1 MHIVILGCG
10 RAGSRL
16 AQHLSGQGHSV
27 AIIDKDPNAFQ
38 LLGADFSGNKVTGV
52 GFDSNVMLE
61 AGIDNADAF
70 IAVSSG
76 DNSNLVASKVA
87 KDVFNVAEVIARIY
101 DPRRAEIYKRMG
113 ILTVAPV
120 TWGVN
125 RILDILFVEGKAAA
139 GTHEVLESELL
150 ELDIHIPAKLAG
162 RKVGEFEISGEVKVV
177 AIERAGE
184 VFMPIE
190 ETTFEKGDLAHVAVN
205 RAHVNKLRET
215 FFAS

>member
-27 AIIDKDPNAFQ
+27 AVIDKNPNAFH
-38 LLGADFSGNKVTGV
+38 LLGADFKGKTITGV
-52 GFDSNVMLE
+52 GFDSNVLLE
-61 AGIDNADAF
+61 AGIENADAF

-87 KDVFNVAEVIARIY
+87 KDVFNVPQVIARIY

-113 ILTVAPV
+113 IPTVAPV

-125 RILDILFVEGKAAA
+125 RILDILFVEGKPATDKH
-139 GTHEVLESELL
+139 GVLESELL
-150 ELDIHIPAKLAG
+150 ELDVHIPAKLAG

-177 AIERAGE
+177 AIERGGE
-184 VFMPIE
+184 VFMPVE
-190 ETTFEKGDLAHVAVN
+190 DTLFEKGDLAHVAVN

>member
-16 AQHLSGQGHSV
+16 AQHLLVQGHSV
-27 AIIDKDPNAFQ
+27 SIIDKDPNAFR
-38 LLGADFSGNKVTGV
+38 LLGADFGGKTVTGV

-61 AGIDNADAF
+61 AGIENADAF

-87 KDVFNVAEVIARIY
+87 KDVFNVPEVIARIY

-139 GTHEVLESELL
+139 DMHGGLESELL

-162 RKVGEFEISGEVKVV
+162 RKVSEFEISGEVKVV
-177 AIERAGE
+177 AIERGGE
-184 VFMPIE
+184 VFMPTE
-190 ETTFEKGDLAHVAVN
+190 DAAFEKGDLAHVAVD
-205 RAHVNKLRET
+205 RSHMNKLRET

>member
-61 AGIDNADAF
+61 AGINNADAF

-87 KDVFNVAEVIARIY
+87 KDVFNVPEVIARIY

-113 ILTVAPV
+113 IATVAPV

-125 RILDILFVEGKAAA
+125 RILDILFVEGKAAS

-162 RKVGEFEISGEVKVV
+162 KKVSEFEISGEVKVV
-177 AIERAGE
+177 AIERGEE
-184 VFMPIE
+184 VFMPTE
-190 ETTFEKGDLAHVAVN
+190 ETSFEKGDLAHVAVN
-205 RAHVNKLRET
+205 RSHVNKLRKT

>member
-16 AQHLSGQGHSV
+16 AQHLSRQGHSV
-27 AIIDKDPNAFQ
+27 AIIDKNPDSFH
-38 LLGADFSGNKVTGV
+38 LLGADFKGKTVTGI
-52 GFDSNVMLE
+52 GFDSNTLID
-61 AGIDNADAF
+61 AGIENADAF
-70 IAVSSG
+70 IGVSSG

-87 KDVFNVAEVIARIY
+87 KDVFNVPQVIARIY

-113 ILTVAPV
+113 IPTVAPV

-125 RILDILFVEGKAAA
+125 RILDILMVEGKIPAEKHGAIEA
-139 GTHEVLESELL
+139 ELL

-162 RKVGEFEISGEVKVV
+162 RKVREFEISGEVNVV

-184 VFMPIE
+184 VFMPVE
-190 ETTFEKGDLAHVAVN
+190 DSVFEKGDLAHVVVN
-205 RAHVNKLRET
+205 RAHVNKLRQT
-215 FFAS
+215 FFTS

>member
-16 AQHLSGQGHSV
+16 AQHISGQGHFVSV
-27 AIIDKDPNAFQ
+27 IDKDPNAFH
-38 LLGADFSGNKVTGV
+38 LLGADFKGKTITGV
-52 GFDSNVMLE
+52 GFDSNVLLE
-61 AGIDNADAF
+61 AGIEKADAF

-87 KDVFNVAEVIARIY
+87 KDVFNVPQVIARIY

-113 ILTVAPV
+113 IPTVAPV

-139 GTHEVLESELL
+139 EKHGALESELL
-150 ELDIHIPAKLAG
+150 ELDVHIPAKLDG
-162 RKVGEFEISGEVKVV
+162 RKVSEFEISGEVKVV
-177 AIERAGE
+177 AIERSGE
-184 VFMPIE
+184 VFMPVE
-190 ETTFEKGDLAHVAVN
+190 DTSFEKGDLAHVAVN
-205 RAHVNKLRET
+205 RAHVDKLRET